1 MVACTDIESI
11 ALILHIGAVVW
22 CILSLANYF
31 CLQPRHDTLSLQFCP
46 WPVIVYASIL
56 YTEC

>member
-11 ALILHIGAVVW
+11 ALILQIGAVVW
-22 CILSLANYF
+22 CILSIANYF

-46 WPVIVYASIL
+46 WPVTVYASIL
-56 YTEC
+56 Y